1 MSIVIDRNLA
11 RRSPEPA
18 PSEQRPPG
26 ACEATQPAPRRSFRS
41 LSLSPLKAAWRLF
54 KPIREPLVVRFD
66 RHVAG
71 VLHAD
76 LSVLSAQFAQFAAQT
91 AEAQQQSLA
100 AMRETNIFVD
110 GLVRE
115 IAQLQE
121 QVQTLSQT
129 CAQLSP
135 AAGRFAARAD
145 GEGET
150 PAVSAA
156 GPNRLD
162 RQRTQT

>member
-1 MSIVIDRNLA
+1 MSIAIDRNSA
-11 RRSPEPA
+11 RLD
-18 PSEQRPPG
+18 SELVHSDQRPRGPC
-26 ACEATQPAPRRSFRS
+26 AATRRRNVRS
-41 LSLSPLKAAWRLF
+41 LALAPLKAAWRLL

-66 RHVAG
+66 RHIAG

-76 LSVLSAQFAQFAAQT
+76 VSVLSDQFDQFAAQT

-100 AMRETNIFVD
+100 AMRETNLFVD

-129 CAQLSP
+129 CAQLAP
-135 AAGRFAARAD
+135 LAGRFAAPAHGD
-145 GEGET
+145 DET
-150 PAVSAA
+150 SGSSAA
-156 GPNRLD
+156 GPIRLD
-162 RQRTQT
+162 RQEIRT